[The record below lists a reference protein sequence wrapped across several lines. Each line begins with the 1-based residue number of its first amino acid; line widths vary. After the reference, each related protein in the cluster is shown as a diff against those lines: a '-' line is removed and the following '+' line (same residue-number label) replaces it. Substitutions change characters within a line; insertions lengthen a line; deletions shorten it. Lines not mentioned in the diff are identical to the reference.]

1 METERRF
8 EIELPDSGRIV
19 WRFQGDVPVSRLKTL
34 RRLIKPSEVA
44 PASPVAT
51 EVSVRR
57 LPFTERQ
64 EFGTAPSRTILRTHR
79 LSARMAAADRVEI
92 LLHETGDE
100 TLLRELYTLQRIIWY
115 GFLPLLLRRK
125 LLVLH
130 GSLLALDGRGVLL
143 CGSSGSGKSTCAR
156 RVPAPWRAL
165 ADDAVLVSAA
175 EDGIYA
181 QGLPTWSRLLPGRT
195 GPRVDVNDR
204 VELSG
209 LYHLAQSPEDR
220 IGTLTGSEAINV
232 VIRSFLDFSGIW
244 KIHPGNALRRDI
256 SLAAMD
262 FAQYANRRADTG
274 RLHCTLHGEFWKEL
288 EGRLSAAPLIRRSE
302 TEASYGVSSH

>member
-34 RRLIKPSEVA
+34 RRLIKPSAVA

-57 LPFTERQ
+57 RPFTERE
-64 EFGTAPSRTILRTHR
+64 EFGTIPSRTILRTHR
-79 LSARMAAADRVEI
+79 LSARMTAADRVEI

-125 LLVLH
+125 LL
-130 GSLLALDGRGVLL
+130 LLALDGRGVLL

-181 QGLPTWSRLLPGRT
+181 QGLPTWSRLLPGRHRPAALHAPRRILEGT
-195 GPRVDVNDR
+195 GR
-204 VELSG
+204 
-209 LYHLAQSPEDR
+209 A
-220 IGTLTGSEAINV
+220 
-232 VIRSFLDFSGIW
+232 
-244 KIHPGNALRRDI
+244 ALRR
-256 SLAAMD
+256 
-262 FAQYANRRADTG
+262 
-274 RLHCTLHGEFWKEL
+274 
-288 EGRLSAAPLIRRSE
+288 SAHSKKRDGGLIRRQLTLNSAHISSNRARGAGPNFSIE
-302 TEASYGVSSH
+302 CRIRSSGFSRRSPDFEKNLSARQISFSSGVSGR

>member
-34 RRLIKPSEVA
+34 RRLIKPSAVA

-57 LPFTERQ
+57 RPFTERE

-79 LSARMAAADRVEI
+79 LSARMTAADRVEI

-130 GSLLALDGRGVLL
+130 GSLLTLDGRGVLL
-143 CGSSGSGKSTCAR
+143 CGSSGSGKST
-156 RVPAPWRAL
+156 L

-181 QGLPTWSRLLPGRT
+181 QGLPTWSRLLPDRT

-232 VIRSFLDFSGIW
+232 VIRSFLDFSGIC

-274 RLHCTLHGEFWKEL
+274 RRHCTLHGEFWKEL

>member
-1 METERRF
+1 M
-8 EIELPDSGRIV
+8 
-19 WRFQGDVPVSRLKTL
+19 
-34 RRLIKPSEVA
+34 
-44 PASPVAT
+44 
-51 EVSVRR
+51 
-57 LPFTERQ
+57 
-64 EFGTAPSRTILRTHR
+64 
-79 LSARMAAADRVEI
+79 
-92 LLHETGDE
+92 
-100 TLLRELYTLQRIIWY
+100 
-115 GFLPLLLRRK
+115 
-125 LLVLH
+125 
-130 GSLLALDGRGVLL
+130 
-143 CGSSGSGKSTCAR
+143 
-156 RVPAPWRAL
+156 
-165 ADDAVLVSAA
+165 
-175 EDGIYA
+175 
-181 QGLPTWSRLLPGRT
+181 
-195 GPRVDVNDR
+195 DVNDR

-220 IGTLTGSEAINV
+220 IGTLTGSEATNV

>member
-34 RRLIKPSEVA
+34 RRLIKPSAVA

-57 LPFTERQ
+57 RPFTERE

-79 LSARMAAADRVEI
+79 LSARMTAADRVEI

-156 RVPAPWRAL
+156 RIPPPWRAL
-165 ADDAVLVSAA
+165 CDDAVLISNVGGA
-175 EDGIYA
+175 YFA
-181 QGLPTWSRLLPGRT
+181 QPLPTWSRFVSGELHPVRIGETVR
-195 GPRVDVNDR
+195 
-204 VELSG
+204 LSG
-209 LYHLAQSPEDR
+209 IYRLCHSDRERVNGLPPAEQVQILYRQFYDLNHMWRAGRRNSFWRSLN
-220 IGTLTGSEAINV
+220 EAAV
-232 VIRSFLDFSGIW
+232 
-244 KIHPGNALRRDI
+244 
-256 SLAAMD
+256 D
-262 FAQYANRRADTG
+262 FAFGAVRKVPVGELECSLT
-274 RLHCTLHGEFWKEL
+274 GEFWKEL
-288 EGRLSAAPLIRRSE
+288 EVLS
-302 TEASYGVSSH
+302 

>member
-34 RRLIKPSEVA
+34 RRLIKPSAVA

-57 LPFTERQ
+57 RPFTERE

-79 LSARMAAADRVEI
+79 LSARMTAADRVEI

-130 GSLLALDGRGVLL
+130 GSLLTLDGRGVLL
-143 CGSSGSGKSTCAR
+143 CGSSGSGKSTCAQIG
-156 RVPAPWRAL
+156 RAH
-165 ADDAVLVSAA
+165 V
-175 EDGIYA
+175 
-181 QGLPTWSRLLPGRT
+181 
-195 GPRVDVNDR
+195 
-204 VELSG
+204 
-209 LYHLAQSPEDR
+209 
-220 IGTLTGSEAINV
+220 
-232 VIRSFLDFSGIW
+232 
-244 KIHPGNALRRDI
+244 
-256 SLAAMD
+256 
-262 FAQYANRRADTG
+262 
-274 RLHCTLHGEFWKEL
+274 
-288 EGRLSAAPLIRRSE
+288 
-302 TEASYGVSSH
+302 

>member
-8 EIELPDSGRIV
+8 EIELPGSGRIV
-19 WRFQGDVPVSRLKTL
+19 WRFQGDLPVSRLKTL
-34 RRLIKPSEVA
+34 RRLIKPSAAA

-51 EVSVRR
+51 EVSVRHR
-57 LPFTERQ
+57 PFTER
-64 EFGTAPSRTILRTHR
+64 EESGTAPSRTILRTHR
-79 LSARMAAADRVEI
+79 LSARMTAAAQVEI

-100 TLLRELYTLQRIIWY
+100 TLLRELYTLQRVIWY

-175 EDGIYA
+175 GGGIYA
-181 QGLPTWSRLLPGRT
+181 QGLPTWSRLLPDRD

-209 LYHLAQSPEDR
+209 IYHLAQSPEDR
-220 IGTLTGSEAINV
+220 IDTLTGSEALYV

-244 KIHPGNALRRDI
+244 KIQPGNALRRNL

-302 TEASYGVSSH
+302 TETSHGVSAH

>member
-1 METERRF
+1 M
-8 EIELPDSGRIV
+8 
-19 WRFQGDVPVSRLKTL
+19 
-34 RRLIKPSEVA
+34 
-44 PASPVAT
+44 
-51 EVSVRR
+51 
-57 LPFTERQ
+57 
-64 EFGTAPSRTILRTHR
+64 
-79 LSARMAAADRVEI
+79 
-92 LLHETGDE
+92 
-100 TLLRELYTLQRIIWY
+100 
-115 GFLPLLLRRK
+115 
-125 LLVLH
+125 
-130 GSLLALDGRGVLL
+130 LL
-143 CGSSGSGKSTCAR
+143 CGASGSGKSTCAR